1 MSPNVGRFPGA
12 FSAYRSSVGGARD
25 SPTEGEEYA
34 TVYEAGII
42 IGSVE
47 VAGFPRQVEALR
59 GAVDGSQEV
68 QRYSREL

>member
-1 MSPNVGRFPGA
+1 M
-12 FSAYRSSVGGARD
+12 GGARD